1 MAGTIE
7 YIAPVENASGKI
19 FGKKSRFV
27 AVKRNWGHRRKGC
40 SVTGQRNL
48 KDHPY
53 TSAET
58 ATKSAFAAVSAAVRA
73 RLADASQQAADQAAF
88 RAQTKY
94 DTLYRYIWNDEWTKY
109 KKP

>member
-19 FGKKSRFV
+19 FGQKSRFV

-40 SVTGQRNL
+40 SVMGQRNL